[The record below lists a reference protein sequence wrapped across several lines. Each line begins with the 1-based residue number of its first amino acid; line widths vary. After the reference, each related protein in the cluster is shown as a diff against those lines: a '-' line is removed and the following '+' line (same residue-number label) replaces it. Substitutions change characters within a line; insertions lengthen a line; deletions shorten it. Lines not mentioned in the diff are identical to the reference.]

1 MEGAKMQKTQGNLDK
16 MQKNENMLEKILGE
30 GAATYLRGSPAE

>member
-1 MEGAKMQKTQGNLDK
+1 LGTRWKEQKMQKTQGNLDK

-30 GAATYLRGSPAE
+30 GAAT